1 MIIKTSRQLKDKI
14 ANLSG
19 NDSKK
24 AQTLIRKY
32 MMERFLARIA
42 RSEYKNNFI
51 LKGGMLVSALV
62 GVESRATMDIDT
74 TVRML
79 PLTKDNAIEVIAEI
93 MKIDLDDDIFYEIKK
108 VEDIMEEHDYS
119 GVRFTISVTL
129 EKLRDTIK
137 IDISTGDEITP
148 SAIEFSYPMMF
159 DDERINIWSYN
170 LETMLAEKLET
181 VIARSTLNTRMRD
194 FYDIHI
200 LWSEK
205 ANMINIETLRRAIIN
220 VARKRGTLELF
231 DNMDEILDDIAE
243 SDYLR
248 NNWRNYRKG
257 SYYVGDLEW
266 ADVLETIVNILKN
279 EIGSLSVKT

>member
-1 MIIKTSRQLKDKI
+1 MIIKTSRQLKDKVS
-14 ANLSG
+14 NLSG

-32 MMERFLARIA
+32 MMERFLARI
-42 RSEYKNNFI
+42 SHSKYKNNFI

-62 GVESRATMDIDT
+62 GVDSRATMDIDT

-220 VARKRGTLELF
+220 VARKRETLELF
-231 DNMDEILDDIAE
+231 DTMDEILDDIVE

-248 NNWRNYRKG
+248 NNWNNYRKG

-266 ADVLETIVNILKN
+266 ADVLETTVNILKN
-279 EIGSLSVKT
+279 KIGSLSVKT

>member
-1 MIIKTSRQLKDKI
+1 MIIKTSRQLKDKVS
-14 ANLSG
+14 NLSG

-32 MMERFLARIA
+32 MMERFLARI
-42 RSEYKNNFI
+42 SHSKYKNNFI

-220 VARKRGTLELF
+220 IARKRETLELF
-231 DNMDEILDDIAE
+231 DTMDEILDDIVE

-248 NNWRNYRKG
+248 NNWNNYRKG

-266 ADVLETIVNILKN
+266 SDVLETTVNILKN
-279 EIGSLSVKT
+279 EIGSLSVKA

>member
-1 MIIKTSRQLKDKI
+1 MIIKTSRQLKDKVS
-14 ANLSG
+14 NLSG

-32 MMERFLARIA
+32 MMERFLARI
-42 RSEYKNNFI
+42 SYSKYKNNFI

-205 ANMINIETLRRAIIN
+205 ANMINIETLCRAIIN

-231 DNMDEILDDIAE
+231 DDIDEILDDIVE

-248 NNWRNYRKG
+248 NNWNNYRKG

-266 ADVLETIVNILKN
+266 SDVLETTVNILKN
-279 EIGSLSVKT
+279 EIGSLSVKA

>member
-14 ANLSG
+14 SNLSG

-32 MMERFLARIA
+32 MMERFLARI
-42 RSEYKNNFI
+42 SHSKYKNNFI

-231 DNMDEILDDIAE
+231 DNIDEILDDIAE

-266 ADVLETIVNILKN
+266 ADVLETTVNILKN
-279 EIGSLSVKT
+279 EIGSLSVKA

>member
-1 MIIKTSRQLKDKI
+1 MIIKTSRQLKDKVS
-14 ANLSG
+14 NLSG

-62 GVESRATMDIDT
+62 GVEARATMDIDT

-79 PLTKDNAIEVIAEI
+79 PLTKDKAIEVITEI
-93 MKIDLDDDIFYEIKK
+93 MKIDLDDGIAYEIKK

-119 GVRFTISVTL
+119 GVRFTVAVTL

-159 DDERINIWSYN
+159 DDEKLYIWSYN

-205 ANMINIETLRRAIIN
+205 ADMINIETLRHAITN
-220 VARKRGTLELF
+220 VARKRRTLELF
-231 DNMDEILDDIAE
+231 DNTDEILDDIAE

-248 NNWRNYRKG
+248 NNWSNYRKG

-266 ADVLETIVNILKN
+266 SDVLETTVNVLKN
-279 EIGSLSVKT
+279 EIGNLSITV

>member
-1 MIIKTSRQLKDKI
+1 MIIKTSRQLKDKV

-79 PLTKDNAIEVIAEI
+79 PLTKDNAIEVIAKI

-220 VARKRGTLELF
+220 VARKRETLELF
-231 DNMDEILDDIAE
+231 DTMDEILDDIVE

-248 NNWRNYRKG
+248 NNWSNYRKG

-266 ADVLETIVNILKN
+266 ADVLETTVNILKN
-279 EIGSLSVKT
+279 EIGSLSVKA

>member
-119 GVRFTISVTL
+119 GVRFTVSVTL

-220 VARKRGTLELF
+220 VARKRETLELF
-231 DNMDEILDDIAE
+231 DNMDEILDDIVE

-266 ADVLETIVNILKN
+266 SDVLETTVNILKN
-279 EIGSLSVKT
+279 EIGSLSVNA

>member
-1 MIIKTSRQLKDKI
+1 MIIKTSRQLKDKVS
-14 ANLSG
+14 NLSG

-32 MMERFLARIA
+32 MMERFLARI
-42 RSEYKNNFI
+42 SHSKYKNNFI

-220 VARKRGTLELF
+220 VARKRETLELF
-231 DNMDEILDDIAE
+231 DTMDEILDDIVE

-248 NNWRNYRKG
+248 NNWNNYRKG

-266 ADVLETIVNILKN
+266 ADVLETTVNILKN
-279 EIGSLSVKT
+279 EIGSLSVKA

>member
-1 MIIKTSRQLKDKI
+1 MS
-14 ANLSG
+14 NLSG

-51 LKGGMLVSALV
+51 LKGGMLVSAFV
-62 GVESRATMDIDT
+62 GVEARTTMDIDT

-79 PLTKDNAIEVIAEI
+79 SLTKDKAIEVITAI
-93 MKIDLDDDIFYEIKK
+93 IKVNLDDGISYEIKK

-119 GVRFTISVTL
+119 GVRFTVAAML

-148 SAIEFSYPMMF
+148 AAIEFSYPTMF
-159 DDERINIWSYN
+159 GDERLCIWSYN
-170 LETMLAEKLET
+170 LETVLAEKLET

-205 ANMINIETLRRAIIN
+205 ADIINIDTLRRAIIN
-220 VARKRGTLELF
+220 VARKRGTIELF
-231 DNMDEILDDIAE
+231 DNTDEILRDIVE

-248 NNWRNYRKG
+248 NNWSNYKRG
-257 SYYVGDLEW
+257 SFYVGDLSW
-266 ADVLETIVNILKN
+266 DTVLGTILFIFKN
-279 EIGSLSVKT
+279 EVGALKASN

>member
-1 MIIKTSRQLKDKI
+1 
-14 ANLSG
+14 
-19 NDSKK
+19 
-24 AQTLIRKY
+24 
-32 MMERFLARIA
+32 
-42 RSEYKNNFI
+42 
-51 LKGGMLVSALV
+51 MLVSALV

-119 GVRFTISVTL
+119 GVRFTISVEL

-205 ANMINIETLRRAIIN
+205 ANMINIETLRSAIVN

-231 DNMDEILDDIAE
+231 DIMDEILDDIAE

-248 NNWRNYRKG
+248 NNWSNYRKG

-266 ADVLETIVNILKN
+266 ADVLETTVNILKN